1 MKANTDGSG
10 AANMPAPMQAQPQPH
25 FHSQMQMQAH
35 THTHTHTHT
44 QLRTRRQ
51 WLRTSLGLGVALV
64 GAGAGAGAPSASTPA
79 GPLVWRERALLGFG
93 TTLWLRAAHR
103 DPDTVD
109 RGLDA
114 AVAAIRH
121 VEAQM
126 SLFDPAS
133 AVSRLNRDGEL
144 RAADADLLRVLR
156 LAQQV
161 SARSGGAFDVTV
173 QPLWQAWDG
182 ARLAGRMPSA
192 PALAKA
198 LGLVGWRGLEVDAD
212 HVRLRRPGMA
222 LTLNGIAQGY
232 AADLARE
239 RLRAHGIEHALLD
252 TGEWAPLGR
261 APGDLPWTLAV
272 ADPRA
277 EMGSAASEA
286 AHAIAALCAEGC
298 SVATSSD
305 AHTTFTADRRHHHIF
320 DPRIG
325 ESPTQL
331 ASVTVL
337 APSCALADAL
347 TKVLFMGGIKEAL
360 ALARHWGVDV
370 LAIDKSGRWQASPGL
385 RLTELA

>member
-1 MKANTDGSG
+1 MTQCIDAPAAGS
-10 AANMPAPMQAQPQPH
+10 P
-25 FHSQMQMQAH
+25 
-35 THTHTHTHT
+35 
-44 QLRTRRQ
+44 LRQGRAGSRRQ
-51 WLRTSLGLGVALV
+51 WLRTSLGLGAALL
-64 GAGAGAGAPSASTPA
+64 GSTA
-79 GPLVWRERALLGFG
+79 VSTAATAAAEPLVWRERALLGFG
-93 TTLWLRAAHR
+93 TTLWLRAAHG
-103 DPDTVD
+103 DSDTVE

-114 AVAAIRH
+114 AVQAIRH

-133 AVSRLNRDGEL
+133 AVSRLNREGEL
-144 RAADADLLRVLR
+144 RGADADLLRVLR

-182 ARLAGRMPSA
+182 ARRAGHMPTA
-192 PALAKA
+192 QALAQA
-198 LGLVGWRGLEVDAD
+198 LALVGWRGLELGSD
-212 HVRLRRPGMA
+212 HVRLRRVGMA

-239 RLRAHGIEHALLD
+239 RLRAHGVEHALLD

-261 APGDLPWTLAV
+261 GPGDRPWTLAV

-277 EMGSAASEA
+277 AAGAGASEA
-286 AHAIAALCAEGC
+286 AHAVVALCAEGR

-320 DPRIG
+320 DPRSG
-325 ESPTQL
+325 DSPTQL
-331 ASVTVL
+331 ASVTVV

-347 TKVLFMGGIKEAL
+347 SKVLFMGGVREAL
-360 ALARHWGVDV
+360 ALARRWGVDV
-370 LAIDKSGRWQASPGL
+370 LAIDKAGRWQASPGL
-385 RLTELA
+385 RLTGLA